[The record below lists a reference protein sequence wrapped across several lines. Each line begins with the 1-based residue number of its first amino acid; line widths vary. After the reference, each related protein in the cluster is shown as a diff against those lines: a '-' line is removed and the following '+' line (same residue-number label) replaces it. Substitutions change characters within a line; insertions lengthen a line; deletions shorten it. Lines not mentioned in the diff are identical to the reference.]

1 MPSSN
6 YHYQITTAEFDSPQD
21 ELSKFTAK
29 VGLITEHINS
39 KFNFHQ
45 PRLGEVYGRTKEE
58 AIEKMEDRI
67 NNWIKKLGK

>member
-1 MPSSN
+1 MPNNN
-6 YHYQITTAEFDSPQD
+6 YHYKITTEEFDSPQD
-21 ELSKFTAK
+21 ELSKFAAR
-29 VGLITEHINS
+29 VGLITENLNN

-67 NNWIKKLGK
+67 AHWIKKH

>member
-1 MPSSN
+1 MPNDN
-6 YHYQITTAEFDSPQD
+6 YHYKITTEEFDSPQD
-21 ELSKFTAK
+21 EFSKFVAR
-29 VGLITEHINS
+29 VGLITENINH

-67 NNWIKKLGK
+67 TSWIKKS

>member
-1 MPSSN
+1 MSN
-6 YHYQITTAEFDSPQD
+6 ANFQYKITTEEFDSPQD
-21 ELSKFTAK
+21 ELSKFAAR
-29 VGLITEHINS
+29 VGLITELANS

-67 NNWIKKLGK
+67 TNWIKRAR

>member
-1 MPSSN
+1 MSN
-6 YHYQITTAEFDSPQD
+6 ANFQYKITTEELDSPQD
-21 ELSKFTAK
+21 KLSKFTAK
-29 VGLITEHINS
+29 VGLITELANS

-67 NNWIKKLGK
+67 INWIKKGR

>member
-1 MPSSN
+1 MLNDN
-6 YHYQITTAEFDSPQD
+6 YQYKITIEEFDFPQD
-21 ELSKFTAK
+21 KLSKFAAR
-29 VGLITEHINS
+29 VGLITENVNH

-67 NNWIKKLGK
+67 ANWIKKS